1 MRKRDRAAWM
11 ASYHDALKTRD
22 DYQDAAQRA
31 DYRSEF
37 INWDSAIYLFNTG
50 KDPKRAALEAV
61 SPYNTLRE
69 EI

>member
-1 MRKRDRAAWM
+1 M
-11 ASYHDALKTRD
+11 ASYHDALKTRE
-22 DYQDAAQRA
+22 DYQNAAQRA

-50 KDPKRAALEAV
+50 KDPKSAALEAV

>member
-11 ASYHDALKTRD
+11 GQYHEALKTRE

-31 DYRSEF
+31 DYRSDF

-50 KDPKRAALEAV
+50 KDPKSAALEAV
-61 SPYNTLRE
+61 SPYNTIGE
-69 EI
+69 DI